1 MKNNL
6 LPIAKEGFKYIFYA
20 LFISIIFSILDLD
33 FLKFL
38 SFLSLIFFIFIYRN
52 PERESIFYQEDSVV
66 SPSDGRVIAI
76 NELKNNS
83 EYTYEIT
90 IDNTYLDVSLLRVPF
105 TSIVSFFKNE
115 KGARVSS
122 KSSLFS
128 KINEN
133 SEIIFQDTK
142 KNELKIIHTL
152 KQSVTPLDINIM
164 NNKKLLQGSRYGIM
178 INGITSI
185 YLPQNFRINLSV
197 GAKVEASKTLVGYF
211 TR

>member
-1 MKNNL
+1 M
-6 LPIAKEGFKYIFYA
+6 
-20 LFISIIFSILDLD
+20 
-33 FLKFL
+33 
-38 SFLSLIFFIFIYRN
+38 FFIFIYRN
-52 PERESIFYQEDSVV
+52 PERESIFYKEDSVIC
-66 SPSDGRVIAI
+66 PSDGRVIAI
-76 NELKNNS
+76 DELKDNS
-83 EYTYEIT
+83 EYTYKIT

-142 KNELKIIHTL
+142 KNKLKIIHTL

-164 NNKKLLQGSRYGIM
+164 NNKELLQGSRYGIM
-178 INGITSI
+178 LNGITSI
-185 YLPQNFRINLSV
+185 YLPQNFRVNLSV
-197 GAKVEASKTLVGYF
+197 GAEVKASKTLVGYF

>member
-142 KNELKIIHTL
+142 KNKLKIIHIL

-164 NNKKLLQGSRYGIM
+164 NNKELLQGSRYGIM
-178 INGITSI
+178 LNGITSI
-185 YLPQNFRINLSV
+185 YLPQNFRVNLSV
-197 GAKVEASKTLVGYF
+197 GAEVKASKTLVGYF